1 MKEFDEKTLDEVL
14 ATNDQDEIKKYYEY
28 IESMKSSNLTR
39 DIVESLYGEPLSV
52 IWQEI
57 LEEEQKY
64 TSMMMFPG
72 DVVMFYPNIKEQKAR
87 SFITCDFSAGI
98 IYPGSMY
105 VNYRPLIANISSG
118 ERYVL
123 SRTIKVEM
131 GYQHELPRTIQE
143 FEALDNRLKIESYS
157 DNSGIEYSHF
167 SQRMGGELV
176 LQKLKRRRK
185 K

>member
-1 MKEFDEKTLDEVL
+1 
-14 ATNDQDEIKKYYEY
+14 
-28 IESMKSSNLTR
+28 MKSSDLTR
-39 DIVESLYGEPLSV
+39 NIVESLYGEPLSV

-167 SQRMGGELV
+167 SQVMGGQL
-176 LQKLKRRRK
+176 LLKKLKRR
-185 K
+185 